1 MMGSKLKGCTVVLV
15 ARHKVDMEEIA
26 NDGVDVSMR
35 RSP

>member
-1 MMGSKLKGCTVVLV
+1 MMGLNVKECTVVLV

-35 RSP
+35 RSS